1 MASHPRTH
9 KTNLVWSF
17 DRGRFHRNHHLHYR
31 RRRFFVAASVSSHH
45 HGFELLFREENVSM
59 RHAQQQDDDHGSLR
73 RYRDCILLVSCRPTR
88 SHVPRSLT
96 LCQILS
102 VIAFMMGAGSILG
115 LPAVL
120 ILLCSCCARVDYVW
134 FMTASVSALLAAAE
148 AATTAYYLL
157 NWPIFWRDIIA
168 PIRRSMGKTDDA
180 DGAATADR
188 VYAAYADYEFVG
200 YIAMGV
206 AALWLLCSMLLCY
219 FSGSYKQF
227 LRDQSAKDGSTSN
240 DDNDDHE
247 MDGGD
252 PSPISIGD
260 TTSDHEAPMFIPNFG
275 AYPSAYR

>member
-1 MASHPRTH
+1 
-9 KTNLVWSF
+9 
-17 DRGRFHRNHHLHYR
+17 
-31 RRRFFVAASVSSHH
+31 
-45 HGFELLFREENVSM
+45 
-59 RHAQQQDDDHGSLR
+59 
-73 RYRDCILLVSCRPTR
+73 
-88 SHVPRSLT
+88 
-96 LCQILS
+96 
-102 VIAFMMGAGSILG
+102 MMGAGSILG

-120 ILLCSCCARVDYVW
+120 ILLCSCCARVDYAW
-134 FMTASVSALLAAAE
+134 FMAASVSALLAAAE

-180 DGAATADR
+180 ATAER
-188 VYAAYADYEFVG
+188 VEAAYADYEFVG

-240 DDNDDHE
+240 DDVDDE
-247 MDGGD
+247 MGGD
-252 PSPISIGD
+252 PSPISIGQYD
-260 TTSDHEAPMFIPNFG
+260 TSSDNEAPMFVPNFG